1 MIVFPKSFVK
11 IKYPGYFW
19 DTDEHILYSIKV
31 TGVLKPLKLQKGF
44 RGYSNGHYVDIPDGY
59 QLSHQG
65 SRRYVSLDYLKALVV
80 QPYTHHELI
89 DSHNSVQF

>member
-1 MIVFPKSFVK
+1 MIIFPKSFVK

-31 TGVLKPLKLQKGF
+31 TGVMKPMKLQKGF
-44 RGYSNGHYVDIPDGY
+44 RGVVNGAYIEIPDGY

-65 SRRYVSLDYLKALVV
+65 RRRYVTLEYLKALKV
-80 QPYTHHELI
+80 QPYTHKELV
-89 DSHNSVQF
+89 DFENSVQF